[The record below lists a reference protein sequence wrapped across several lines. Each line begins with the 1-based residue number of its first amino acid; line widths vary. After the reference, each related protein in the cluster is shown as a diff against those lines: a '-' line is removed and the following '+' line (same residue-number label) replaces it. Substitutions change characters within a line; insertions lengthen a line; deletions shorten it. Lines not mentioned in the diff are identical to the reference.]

1 MRLVLRWL
9 ITAIALMIAVYIVP
23 GIDII
28 GTNGL
33 VAVAVMAVVLGLV
46 NALIRP
52 IMKLL
57 SCGLIIL
64 TLGLFTLVINAATF
78 LVASWITDTFVHVGL
93 TVHGSFWT
101 AFLAALVV
109 SIVSWVLNIF
119 LPDRKR
125 KSNT

>member
-1 MRLVLRWL
+1 MRLIIRWL
-9 ITAIALMIAVYIVP
+9 IIAVALLIAVYIVP
-23 GIDII
+23 GVDIV
-28 GTNGL
+28 GSNGL
-33 VAVAVMAVVLGLV
+33 AAVAIMAVVLGLV

-52 IMKLL
+52 IMKFL

-64 TLGLFTLVINAATF
+64 TLGLFTLVINAGMF
-78 LVASWITDTFVHVGL
+78 LLASWITDSFIHVGL

-109 SIVSWVLNIF
+109 SVVSWVLNIF

-125 KSNT
+125 KSRE

>member
-1 MRLVLRWL
+1 MRLILRWL
-9 ITAIALMIAVYIVP
+9 ITAIALMAAVYVVP
-23 GIDII
+23 GIDIV
-28 GTNGL
+28 GSNGL
-33 VAVAVMAVVLGLV
+33 AAVAVMAVILGLV
-46 NALIRP
+46 NAIIRP

-64 TLGLFTLVINAATF
+64 TMGLFTLVINAGMF
-78 LVASWITDTFVHVGL
+78 LLASWITDMFLHYGL

-125 KSNT
+125 KSNS